1 MGFISGDNIG
11 TIIVGKDITTNAP
24 VVAFDAPG
32 GQPIDTIPAGTYLGR
47 ANNVKDNTI
56 FMFGS
61 WWLSFPTPY
70 DYLGVSG
77 NVTGPFWVEYNPSAL
92 LVDDKPPR
100 DNSLF
105 NGLPEPIANI
115 FGSLENMIV
124 TLIVVLL
131 LLAATFFLISR
142 YKK

>member
-1 MGFISGDNIG
+1 MGFLSGDNIG
-11 TIIVGKDITTNAP
+11 TITVGKDITTNAP
-24 VVAFDAPG
+24 VVAYDAPG
-32 GQPIDTIPAGTYLGR
+32 GQPIDTIPAGEYLGR
-47 ANNVKDNTI
+47 CNNVKDNTI
-56 FMFGS
+56 FMFGT
-61 WWLSFPTPY
+61 WWLSFPYP
-70 DYLGVSG
+70 DYALGING
-77 NVTGPFWVEYNPSAL
+77 HVTGPFWVQYDGSAL
-92 LVDDKPPR
+92 LVNDKPPR